1 MQLGYI
7 LKRLGFLIWVMWTAA
22 TLNFLLPRLT
32 PRDPIQMMITERV
45 ATMGL
50 TAAEQQAQI
59 ESFRK
64 LLGLDRPLWQ
74 QYVDYMLG
82 MMRFDLGVSIRN
94 YPKTVNE
101 LIGQSILWTIGLV
114 GTSTILAV
122 VIGTLLGALLG
133 WRKTGK
139 MFSWLIPPLMVF
151 SATPA
156 FVLALV
162 LIYFL
167 AFKAKLFPLGRPYGL
182 FTVPDWSSIKFWL
195 EVIHHAVLPAT
206 SLILVSAGGWAL
218 GMRAMM
224 VTVEGDDY
232 MIFGE
237 AKGLTGKRL
246 FFQYAMRNALLPQ
259 VTGLAIQLG
268 SLVSGSTLVEVYFQ
282 YPGLGTRLSNA
293 IGQFDYNVISGIVF
307 LLVAGIAIATFI
319 VDMIYPKLDP
329 RITYRRGT

>member
-7 LKRLGFLIWVMWTAA
+7 LKRFGFLVWVMWTAA
-22 TLNFLLPRLT
+22 TLNFILPRLT

-50 TAAEQQAQI
+50 TAADQQAQI
-59 ESFRK
+59 ESLRK
-64 LLGLDRPLWQ
+64 LFGLDRPLWQ
-74 QYVDYMLG
+74 QYVEYMLR
-82 MMRFDLGVSIRN
+82 MMRFDLGPSIRN

-101 LIGQSILWTIGLV
+101 LIGQSILWTVGLV
-114 GTSTILAV
+114 GTATILAV
-122 VIGTLLGALLG
+122 LIGTLLGALLG
-133 WRKTGK
+133 WRRTSRA
-139 MFSWLIPPLMVF
+139 FSWLIPPLMVF

-167 AFKAKLFPLGRPYGL
+167 AFRAKLFPLGRPYGL

-195 EVIHHAVLPAT
+195 EVIYHAVLPSF

-232 MIFGE
+232 MLFGE
-237 AKGLTGKRL
+237 AKGLKGSRL
-246 FFQYAMRNALLPQ
+246 FFRYAMRNALLPQ

-268 SLVSGSTLVEVYFQ
+268 GLVSGSTLVEIYFQ

-319 VDMIYPKLDP
+319 VDMIYPLLDP
-329 RITYRRGT
+329 RITYRRGI